1 MNGPEELRMTPA
13 RRAILEALEATHC
26 HPTAD
31 ELHDSLRKSLPRVSL
46 GTVYRN
52 LEVMSRHRL
61 IRTVEG
67 AGGQRR
73 YDAVLAPHH
82 HIRCVRCGRVDDVE
96 PADLSWLEGKLK
108 EESGYDVLG
117 HVLVFEGI
125 CPACS
130 AAEGGKEEGGDNG
143 AQGNEN

>member
-1 MNGPEELRMTPA
+1 MTRA

-52 LEVMSRHRL
+52 LDVMSRRGL

-67 AGGQRR
+67 AGEQRR
-73 YDAVLAPHH
+73 YDAVVRQHDH
-82 HIRCVRCGRVDDVE
+82 VRCVRCGRVDDVE
-96 PADLSWLEGKLK
+96 HADLGWLEDRLK
-108 EESGYDVLG
+108 QESGYDVLG
-117 HVLVFEGI
+117 HMLVFEGI
-125 CPACS
+125 CPECF
-130 AAEGGKEEGGDNG
+130 AEMGGADKGGDNG
-143 AQGNEN
+143 TEGHED